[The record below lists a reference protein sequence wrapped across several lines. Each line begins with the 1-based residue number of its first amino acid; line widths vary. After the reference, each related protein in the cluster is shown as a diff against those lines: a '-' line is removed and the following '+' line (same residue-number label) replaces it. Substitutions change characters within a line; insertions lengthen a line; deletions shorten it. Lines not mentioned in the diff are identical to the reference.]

1 MIKRVGS
8 EARRD
13 MEALLGARVY
23 LNLWVKVTRGWR
35 NDPKSLRWLGYR

>member
-1 MIKRVGS
+1 MIKRVGT

-13 MEALLGARVY
+13 MESLLGNKVV

-35 NDPKSLRWLGYR
+35 NDPKSLRRFGYR